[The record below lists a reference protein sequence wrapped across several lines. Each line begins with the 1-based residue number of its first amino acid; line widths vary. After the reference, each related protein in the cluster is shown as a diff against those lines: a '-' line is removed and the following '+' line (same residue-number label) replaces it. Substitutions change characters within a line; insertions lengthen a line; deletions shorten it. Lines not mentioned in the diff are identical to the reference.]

1 MTVAQYAL
9 PALASV
15 CSKPANGGLLQGNA
29 NRLRRPALFLSAGA
43 EKPKDF
49 ANLHHGGASHLRR
62 PALFLSAGAESL
74 RIWPVCI
81 MAAQAA

>member
-1 MTVAQYAL
+1 MTAAHYAL

-15 CSKPANGGLLQGNA
+15 CSKPANGGLLQGDA
-29 NRLRRPALFLSAGA
+29 NR
-43 EKPKDF
+43 
-49 ANLHHGGASHLRR
+49 LRR

-81 MAAQAA
+81 MAAQTAGDAPRLFVSAGHRKLLSEG